1 MTSGHTR
8 SRPAEVL
15 CTECDSLGHE
25 PRNVAADGFAS
36 VAMRLTVRAV
46 HSPDGAVMRSHR
58 GGGAPAAPGRVTA
71 GQFKVALWAWGSAT
85 DAARHSGVG
94 APGGRPAGPGRH
106 LGQDGRR
113 ILLAGVVED
122 PGQELGPFPRRSP
135 APLLV
140 EERVPLHSGQVLL
153 NESKHLAF
161 LVREVIQHDSRQE
174 LGWRRQV
181 TATA

>member
-1 MTSGHTR
+1 MLRVIAGSEH
-8 SRPAEVL
+8 PAV
-15 CTECDSLGHE
+15 DQ
-25 PRNVAADGFAS
+25 
-36 VAMRLTVRAV
+36 
-46 HSPDGAVMRSHR
+46 
-58 GGGAPAAPGRVTA
+58 PGR
-71 GQFKVALWAWGSAT
+71 W
-85 DAARHSGVG
+85 
-94 APGGRPAGPGRH
+94 RH

-153 NESKHLAF
+153 NERKHLAF